1 MMEAVTGV
9 TSVSER
15 EAEVLAA
22 VGEHLTNAE
31 IAARLHISIRTVE
44 SHVSS
49 LLRKL
54 ALADRRALAAVAAD
68 RGDPDPRG
76 GSPAGGAAGRGLPAA
91 RTSFVGRR
99 RELDQVV
106 AAIGSARLVTLVGP
120 GGVGKTR
127 LAVTAASTTDFPFGS
142 AFVDLVPVRAGFV
155 AQAVATAIG
164 VAERPHQPL
173 EEAVH
178 DRLRRGRSLLLMD
191 NCEHLLD
198 DVAVFVERLLDSCD
212 DVVVLATSRERLGL
226 LGERVVVVP
235 PLSLVDEASGGAEGS
250 EAVTLFIDRARAS
263 DPAFTADPGLVG
275 RICARLD
282 GMPLAIELAAARSAS
297 LGADGLLAG
306 LDDHLRMVSGGRSAT
321 ERHRSLR
328 AVIDWSH
335 DLLDPDERAIFRRL
349 AVFSGGFDLAAAA
362 RVAGG
367 PAVDGGPAV
376 EGGRGAVDSA
386 VAIADIVGRLT
397 DKSLL
402 SHRSEGASSRWRLLE
417 TVRVYALERL
427 DESGDRAATHARHL
441 EWATATAAELEQRME
456 ADDEVPA
463 DFDAVV
469 DDLRAALAAA
479 PDIEGYRLAS
489 ALAHL
494 CYGRRFL
501 GESRQ
506 HYEEAAHRAPTERDV
521 LMSLRAAA
529 DVAFA
534 DMRADVAVQTL
545 LRLADRAEQAGE
557 QSIAAI
563 AVADAAT
570 WGDRFTAEFGVRLS
584 HERLCELVD
593 RARALAPPE
602 DPLVAAHVAAATA
615 WNGTSVLT
623 TADVGL
629 AEVALKA
636 ARRAGDTIL
645 IVGALDAVASAALD
659 AGDWAKA
666 AHLTQERIGMLDLLA
681 RHDPRSGGEIVD
693 IFHMAGEASL
703 AIGDL
708 PASLAAARFAE
719 GDPIGQALPQ
729 MTASHL
735 LFPLAMQG
743 KFDQAL
749 VQADEMRRA
758 WEAAGR
764 PTSGWMAPSVYA
776 VAMIHWLRGDD
787 RSARTWQTLARE
799 VTVHTG
805 VRGFEPFVEIRT
817 NFYLGRL
824 EDAVAVV
831 RAMPPERL
839 GAYDPYARAA
849 AAEVGV
855 VTGLDDAE
863 DLIEAASEAAHHHL
877 WASACLMRVQGRRT
891 GDRAD
896 LLAAVAAWETI
907 GARFERACTLALL
920 PDRAGEAAAELRALG
935 CVPPA

>member
-1 MMEAVTGV
+1 
-9 TSVSER
+9 
-15 EAEVLAA
+15 
-22 VGEHLTNAE
+22 
-31 IAARLHISIRTVE
+31 
-44 SHVSS
+44 
-49 LLRKL
+49 
-54 ALADRRALAAVAAD
+54 
-68 RGDPDPRG
+68 
-76 GSPAGGAAGRGLPAA
+76 
-91 RTSFVGRR
+91 VGRR

-142 AFVDLVPVRAGFV
+142 AFVDLVPVRTGFV
-155 AQAVATAIG
+155 APAVATAVG

-178 DRLRRGRSLLLMD
+178 ERLRRGRSLLLMD

-198 DVAVFVERLLDSCD
+198 DVAVFVERLLDHCD

-226 LGERVVVVP
+226 AGEQVVVVP
-235 PLSLVDEASGGAEGS
+235 PLSLVGETSGGAEGS

-306 LDDHLRMVSGGRSAT
+306 LDDHLRLVSGGRSGT

-335 DLLDPDERAIFRRL
+335 DLLDPDERAVFRRL
-349 AVFSGGFDLAAAA
+349 AIFSGGFDLPAAAQ
-362 RVAGG
+362 VAGG
-367 PAVDGGPAV
+367 T
-376 EGGRGAVDSA
+376 
-386 VAIADIVGRLT
+386 ADVVGRLT

-402 SHRSEGASSRWRLLE
+402 SHRSQGASSRWRLLE

-427 DESGDRAATHARHL
+427 DESGDRPSAQAQHL
-441 EWATATAAELEQRME
+441 AWATATAAELERRME
-456 ADDEVPA
+456 ADDALPA

-469 DDLRAALAAA
+469 DDLRAGLAAA
-479 PDIEGYRLAS
+479 PNVEGHRLAS

-506 HYEEAAHRAPTERDV
+506 HYEEAARRAPTELDAIA
-521 LMSLRAAA
+521 SLRAAA

-602 DPLVAAHVAAATA
+602 DPLVAAHVAAAEA
-615 WNGTSVLT
+615 WNGTETLT
-623 TADVGL
+623 TAESGL
-629 AEVALKA
+629 AQVALEV

-645 IVGALDAVASAALD
+645 ILGALDAVASSALD

-666 AHLTQERIGMLDLLA
+666 AHLTQERVNMLDLLA

-693 IFHMAGEASL
+693 IFHMAGEAGL

-708 PASLAAARFAE
+708 PATLAAARLAE
-719 GDPIGQALPQ
+719 RDPIGQALPQ

-743 KFDQAL
+743 KFDEAL

-764 PTSGWMAPSVYA
+764 PTAGWMAPSVYA

-787 RSARTWQTLARE
+787 RSALTWQTFARE
-799 VTVHTG
+799 VTVHRG

-817 NFYLGRL
+817 NFHLGRL
-824 EDAVAVV
+824 DDAVAVV
-831 RAMPPERL
+831 RALPPERL
-839 GAYDPYARAA
+839 GSYDPYARAA
-849 AAEVGV
+849 AAEAGLVA
-855 VTGLDDAE
+855 GLDNAE
-863 DLIEAASEAAHHHL
+863 RLIEAAAETAQHHL
-877 WASACLMRVQGRRT
+877 WASACLMRVRGRRT

-907 GARFERACTLALL
+907 GSRFERACTLALL
-920 PDRAGEAAAELRALG
+920 PDRVDEAAAELAAMG
-935 CVPPA
+935 CAPAAY